1 MNPVPGVFSFVKDQ
15 YQREILE
22 HDYKVADDNN
32 LWNFFKNHEIEKPFI
47 FSRELVEY
55 GWSEEHSGAS
65 WALCMRDL
73 EHIAKYGWESYM
85 GLYN

>member
-1 MNPVPGVFSFVKDQ
+1 MELFQ
-15 YQREILE
+15 
-22 HDYKVADDNN
+22 
-32 LWNFFKNHEIEKPFI
+32 NHEIEKPFM
-47 FSRELVEY
+47 FSRELAEY